1 MPIVLQRDGMH
12 PFSSPAGPLP
22 SSMEPAG
29 RLASWQPLCWG
40 YFRDFNRPPGAAD
53 SLGLLKNVRAQQSPR
68 EGVKRKG
75 KRVGGEEGEE
85 IWSSIAREWLV
96 ESLLQSYPPARAIFP
111 SASSLLSVSALP
123 WCSEAWTREHPQLA
137 GLEGIFSS
145 LLWRWREKRSWTL
158 KSLRGGG
165 DGERKK
171 QLLKAASLP
180 SQPLMLVG
188 QSSRNSWPGTWKQQ
202 SKRVGR
208 EKWRKPCSVS
218 LPGKNI
224 KPLKIKA
231 VGKGGLRGPR
241 WGGCTYVACTVPGRR
256 ATSILYLAPVS
267 SLMVRFW
274 PKRCPSTLKYTAPSL
289 GWILRATLIF
299 TRLGMSTIA
308 RLRGLRPSRPL
319 RGRRPAEETETA
331 RERKGRRE
339 EEEEGL
345 PDPSQP
351 SPSQKQ
357 QMIYLFF
364 PPPLITAQ
372 HLYCGSSLHLPV
384 WGTFAAAQI
393 DAGFQGVNPASVMAA
408 LIPPSFPGRAGQGRA
423 VQHHG
428 RGQQRSSQR
437 CNRVR
442 FLLASSVTA
451 LSQHSYY
458 RRKKTQPDNSNNKR
472 QTKNHNV
479 PFL

>member
-1 MPIVLQRDGMH
+1 
-12 PFSSPAGPLP
+12 
-22 SSMEPAG
+22 
-29 RLASWQPLCWG
+29 
-40 YFRDFNRPPGAAD
+40 
-53 SLGLLKNVRAQQSPR
+53 
-68 EGVKRKG
+68 
-75 KRVGGEEGEE
+75 
-85 IWSSIAREWLV
+85 
-96 ESLLQSYPPARAIFP
+96 
-111 SASSLLSVSALP
+111 
-123 WCSEAWTREHPQLA
+123 
-137 GLEGIFSS
+137 
-145 LLWRWREKRSWTL
+145 
-158 KSLRGGG
+158 
-165 DGERKK
+165 
-171 QLLKAASLP
+171 
-180 SQPLMLVG
+180 
-188 QSSRNSWPGTWKQQ
+188 
-202 SKRVGR
+202 
-208 EKWRKPCSVS
+208 
-218 LPGKNI
+218 
-224 KPLKIKA
+224 
-231 VGKGGLRGPR
+231 
-241 WGGCTYVACTVPGRR
+241 
-256 ATSILYLAPVS
+256 
-267 SLMVRFW
+267 
-274 PKRCPSTLKYTAPSL
+274 
-289 GWILRATLIF
+289 
-299 TRLGMSTIA
+299 MSTIA

-319 RGRRPAEETETA
+319 HGRRPAEETETA
-331 RERKGRRE
+331 RERKRRRE